1 MSQISILS
9 TKTLSGI
16 QRQAFLE
23 AKFDL
28 LEQDFIEIKNNIFEL
43 NTINTNLI
51 FSSQNA
57 VLSLMEQ
64 NGWEVFKSKNVFC
77 VGIKTKELLELNGFK
92 VDVYMD
98 YASELAEI
106 ITLIYNKESY
116 TFLSGNL
123 RKETLPAALKSS
135 GISFNE
141 IEVYQTKLT
150 PFKISD
156 QEKFDGILFFSPSAV
171 ESYLTNN
178 KIKNEIC
185 FCVGTTTAKTLET
198 YKIKNVVIA
207 EMPTIEEVIV
217 EVITYYS
224 SPLGPESAIEEGCDV
239 NKI

>member
-1 MSQISILS
+1 MSQTSILS
-9 TKTLSGI
+9 TKTLSDE
-16 QRQAFLE
+16 QRQAFL
-23 AKFDL
+23 AANFDL
-28 LEQDFIEIKNNIFEL
+28 LEQDFIEIKNNLFEL

-64 NGWEVFKSKNVFC
+64 NGWEALKTKSVFC
-77 VGIKTKELLELNGFK
+77 VGIKTKDLLELNGFK

-123 RKETLPAALKSS
+123 RKETLPQALKNE
-135 GISFNE
+135 GITFNE
-141 IEVYQTKLT
+141 IEVYQTKLA

-156 QEKFDGILFFSPSAV
+156 QEKFDGILFFSPSGV

-185 FCVGTTTAKTLET
+185 FCVGNTTAKTLELN
-198 YKIKNVVIA
+198 KVKNIVIA
-207 EMPTIEEVIV
+207 ETPTIEEVIE
-217 EVITYYS
+217 EVIEYYKT
-224 SPLGPESAIEEGCDV
+224 EG
-239 NKI
+239 I